1 MREDREVSLRELS
14 MQLAAWENDVHR
26 DAVTHKQRM
35 RVYTAL
41 RQSHLPKLDEN
52 DVVEFDSSAGVIE
65 LTDDASELEVYLDV
79 VPHDEIPWS
88 TYYLGLGNICAGA
101 VVLSWVEIFPLSAFP
116 ELGLAA
122 LVTAL
127 FVGSAIAHRYYERQ
141 NRLGSARGAAGPE
154 GGTMVSIMD
163 SVRTVVSEHR
173 TAVNVV
179 GILVLVA
186 VVAPFLVVGV
196 PQLAGASESHHVVLS
211 DSMNPTF
218 ESGDVILVEDVDPET
233 IEEGNVIT
241 YADSSGERTTHRV
254 VEVVEEDGERYF
266 QTKGDA
272 NEDPDATLVPAG
284 AVEARHAHAPLHRS
298 RRPFRWNATR
308 DRTPDDRAGNA
319 VDGFRAWNLYR
330 AWNGTEDADSD
341 DGDDEP
347 NIDDRTSLPRDVE
360 HTARNRRRTT
370 ER

>member
-1 MREDREVSLRELS
+1 MTLETVGEHSIDSTAESSDGLTQDVAFTMLSCRRRRYILHYLMREDREVSLRELS

-141 NRLGSARGAAGPE
+141 NRLGSA
-154 GGTMVSIMD
+154 
-163 SVRTVVSEHR
+163 
-173 TAVNVV
+173 
-179 GILVLVA
+179 
-186 VVAPFLVVGV
+186 
-196 PQLAGASESHHVVLS
+196 
-211 DSMNPTF
+211 
-218 ESGDVILVEDVDPET
+218 
-233 IEEGNVIT
+233 
-241 YADSSGERTTHRV
+241 GE
-254 VEVVEEDGERYF
+254 
-266 QTKGDA
+266 
-272 NEDPDATLVPAG
+272 PPA
-284 AVEARHAHAPLHRS
+284 
-298 RRPFRWNATR
+298 
-308 DRTPDDRAGNA
+308 
-319 VDGFRAWNLYR
+319 
-330 AWNGTEDADSD
+330 
-341 DGDDEP
+341 
-347 NIDDRTSLPRDVE
+347 
-360 HTARNRRRTT
+360 
-370 ER
+370 